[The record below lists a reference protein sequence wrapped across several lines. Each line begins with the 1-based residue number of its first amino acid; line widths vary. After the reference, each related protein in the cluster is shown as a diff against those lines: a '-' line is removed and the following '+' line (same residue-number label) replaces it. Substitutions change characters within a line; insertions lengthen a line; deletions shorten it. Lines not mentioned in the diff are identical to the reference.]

1 VRKGQRVWLAVLVVA
16 VCVAAVLVVTAP
28 QGGPKRYES
37 DRFTF
42 SYPSEWDRVDDL
54 RFPMAEG
61 WVGERQV
68 GRNVVGIDRDSFV
81 NVYAVDAPG
90 RLVDRANV
98 RDLILTERQT
108 LVEMALELGTVQIRQ
123 EPFVVEGARLPAIR
137 FVLLY
142 DNPRGVEVTSTIT
155 QLYEGTTQ
163 YIVACEADS
172 DGRAEI
178 ERGCRMVLDTL
189 EARSSAGAGP

>member
-1 VRKGQRVWLAVLVVA
+1 VRKGRRVWLAVLFVA
-16 VCVAAVLVVTAP
+16 VCASLAVLVVTATK
-28 QGGPKRYES
+28 GDPKRYQS

-42 SYPSEWDRVDDL
+42 SYPSEWDRIDGL

-68 GRNVVGIDRDSFV
+68 GRTVVGIDSDSFV
-81 NVYAVDAPG
+81 NVYAVNA
-90 RLVDRANV
+90 LVVVDRANV